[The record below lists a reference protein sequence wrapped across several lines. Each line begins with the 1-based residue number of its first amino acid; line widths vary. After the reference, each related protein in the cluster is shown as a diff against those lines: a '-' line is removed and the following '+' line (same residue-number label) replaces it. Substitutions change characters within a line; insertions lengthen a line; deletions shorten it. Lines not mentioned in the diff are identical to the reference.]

1 MTPVAFQRDRNGRE
15 YMRLRDQKTKFS
27 KLAGLALSTGFLIS
41 AAPCFAQT
49 QEATQNATPMT
60 ATPAEPEVDIDAI
73 LADSQQT
80 VLSLEQQQ
88 ELAVRNRC
96 YSVIRPIRDGET
108 ARFNRRIHGAE
119 TDRYNANRELVALRS
134 ALGTAAHSLEAT
146 PPVRELPRVSRSFV
160 SLTRLMGRLRAM
172 TPNQIEQMGR
182 ERYQARLATAE
193 ATLREMSEDLNRQ
206 LGAFVG
212 QRLQASAV
220 SDSCSQTGVG
230 RVFGGGLTYRLQDN
244 RGTQQRAD
252 DGRQFTVV
260 SIETVSNLAQ
270 AAQSMKSALFN
281 GAVRCAAG
289 TEWGGEALPIMA
301 DLERIVLDQSSQ
313 SLVLLRCHLDRRLP
327 GLGEAVDYMI
337 QCGTVDLTTLAISGV
352 SSEQESLSM
361 GGISQLQ
368 PPELDIASLTA
379 DRVRQNHA
387 ECLNHVNAVLAE
399 APIATPAP
407 GTAQAGANR

>member
-1 MTPVAFQRDRNGRE
+1 MRPRDK
-15 YMRLRDQKTKFS
+15 KTKFS
-27 KLAGLALSTGFLIS
+27 KLAGLALSTGLLIS

-49 QEATQNATPMT
+49 QEPVQNATPLT
-60 ATPAEPEVDIDAI
+60 TPPAEPEADIDAI

-80 VLSLEQQQ
+80 MLSLEQQQ

-96 YSVIRPIRDGET
+96 YSAIRPIRDAEAT
-108 ARFNRRIHGAE
+108 RFNRRIHSAE

-134 ALGTAAHSLEAT
+134 ALGTAAHSLEAN
-146 PPVRELPRVSRSFV
+146 PPVRELPRVSRSFI
-160 SLTRLMGRLRAM
+160 SLTRVMGRLRAM
-172 TPNQIEQMGR
+172 TPEQIERMGR
-182 ERYQARLATAE
+182 DRYQTRLTTAE
-193 ATLREMSEDLNRQ
+193 STLREMSEDLNRQ

-244 RGTQQRAD
+244 RGIQQRAD

-260 SIETVSNLAQ
+260 PIEVVSNLTQ
-270 AAQSMKSALFN
+270 AAQNMKSALFD
-281 GAVRCAAG
+281 GRVRCAAG
-289 TEWGGEALPIMA
+289 TEWGGESLPIMA
-301 DLERIVLDQSSQ
+301 DLERIVLDQSAQ

-327 GLGEAVDYMI
+327 GLGNEVDYMI
-337 QCGTVDLTTLAISGV
+337 QCGSVDLATLAITGV
-352 SSEQESLSM
+352 TTEQESLSM
-361 GGISQLQ
+361 GGISQIQ
-368 PPELDIASLTA
+368 PPELNVGLLTA
-379 DRVRQNHA
+379 DRVRQNHS
-387 ECLNHVNAVLAE
+387 ECVNYVNAVLAE